1 MGPAKGK
8 IHLRFI
14 QGRQPQLVSEQ
25 LSDCVKTENHDGGK
39 VDIFLASRAWR
50 YVSICIHTHTW
61 FSKHRNLQ
69 HGLVHTHTHSL
80 SPALKNTG
88 ETAEAYTLCAPAW
101 EDQEEVSLGFS
112 RAHTQAGNEL

>member
-69 HGLVHTHTHSL
+69 HGLVHTHTHALSL
-80 SPALKNTG
+80 QLLK
-88 ETAEAYTLCAPAW
+88 TL
-101 EDQEEVSLGFS
+101 ERQL
-112 RAHTQAGNEL
+112 RHTPYVLLPGKIRKRFL